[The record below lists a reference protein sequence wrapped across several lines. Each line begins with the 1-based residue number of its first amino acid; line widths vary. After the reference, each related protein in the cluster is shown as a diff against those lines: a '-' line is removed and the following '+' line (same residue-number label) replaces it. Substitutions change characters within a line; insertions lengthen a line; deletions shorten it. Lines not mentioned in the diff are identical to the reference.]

1 MPHESFEVQ
10 TVDYCKW
17 ELFQGGLWVIICSAP
32 QGAVLGPRGQQFHRR
47 VKHRQ
52 SNTCWATDSQ
62 HETSQQACLL
72 FLMSVIYMK
81 EPLSPN
87 RNRVLYTAVW
97 LTGFHISLVPAP
109 PTPSLNN
116 LMMIAALYHKAYCQ
130 FSCYNSSACRMQH
143 RWKKK
148 KSVTLWKIQ
157 KINYKLS
164 VNLN

>member
-1 MPHESFEVQ
+1 MPQESFEVQ

-32 QGAVLGPRGQQFHRR
+32 QGAVLGPRGQRFHRR

-62 HETSQQACLL
+62 HDASQQACLL

-87 RNRVLYTAVW
+87 CNRVLYVALW
-97 LTGFHISLVPAP
+97 LTGFHIPHVPATPLLP
-109 PTPSLNN
+109 PRTTWWWLLHYNIKHIASL
-116 LMMIAALYHKAYCQ
+116 AAVKWNCSVFIF
-130 FSCYNSSACRMQH
+130 FSS
-143 RWKKK
+143 
-148 KSVTLWKIQ
+148 T
-157 KINYKLS
+157 
-164 VNLN
+164 